1 MEICLVT
8 GLEQDIQ
15 TKIEI
20 AGWLKPMFINRH
32 KLCLGTFSSR
42 HVYPQSGECAETRV
56 TRDGVFRALVEDG
69 CSDTVALIAR
79 RYDLD
84 SDTL

>member
-1 MEICLVT
+1 MC
-8 GLEQDIQ
+8 
-15 TKIEI
+15 
-20 AGWLKPMFINRH
+20 M
-32 KLCLGTFSSR
+32 LCLGTFSSR

-56 TRDGVFRALVEDG
+56 TRDGVFRARVEGG

-84 SDTL
+84 TKLNIL